1 MAAQALRD
9 GWHMV
14 AGWEVY
20 VEDGRI
26 LRGVMELCDGSR
38 VTCYPMRHDRRR
50 DVWGWDRKPLTPAA
64 FRAGLARGTIR
75 MLG

>member
-1 MAAQALRD
+1 MEVKALRD

-26 LRGVMELCDGSR
+26 LRGVMEDCNGSR
-38 VTCYPMRHDRRR
+38 VPCYPMRRDRRDAR
-50 DVWGWDRKPLTPAA
+50 VWDRETLTPAA
-64 FRAGLARGTIR
+64 FRAGLARGTVR
-75 MLG
+75 MFG

>member
-1 MAAQALRD
+1 MAAKALRD

-26 LRGVMELCDGSR
+26 LRGVMEDCNGSR
-38 VTCYPMRHDRRR
+38 VTCYPMRRDRREM
-50 DVWGWDRKPLTPAA
+50 WGWDWCEPTPSA
-64 FRAGLARGTIR
+64 FRAGLARGTVR
-75 MLG
+75 MFG